1 MASRT
6 DHRRLLLLVPVGA
19 LLALNGLV
27 WTARS
32 ADPRPLDRGAR
43 LVAAPSLASPA
54 PTAAAVP
61 GPIDIPEDPYAPEP
75 VVAIGT
81 IQIPKLGL
89 NHTLYNGVTLTVIDH
104 GPSHWPGTA
113 LPGQPGNVVV
123 AGHRVTHDHPF
134 LDIDRLAPGDD
145 VIFLVA
151 GTRSVYR
158 VTGTLIV
165 RPADTWI
172 VNPTPTATATLYACH
187 PKYSKAQRY
196 VVRLALVSSQPT

>member
-1 MASRT
+1 LASRT
-6 DHRRLLLLVPVGA
+6 DRRRLLLFVPVGA
-19 LLALNGLV
+19 LLALNGLA
-27 WTARS
+27 WTARG
-32 ADPRPLDRGAR
+32 ADQRPLDRGALR
-43 LVAAPSLASPA
+43 VVAPSPASPT
-54 PTAAAVP
+54 PPIAAP
-61 GPIDIPEDPYAPEP
+61 GPIEIPEDPYASEP

-89 NHTLYNGVTLTVIDH
+89 SHTLYDGVTLTVIDH

-134 LDIDRLAPGDD
+134 LDIDKLAPGDD
-145 VIFLVA
+145 VIFLVG
-151 GTRSVYR
+151 GTRSLYR
-158 VTGTLIV
+158 VSGSLIV
-165 RPADTWI
+165 RPTDTWI
-172 VNPTPTATATLYACH
+172 VNSTPTATATLYACH

>member
-1 MASRT
+1 LASLT
-6 DHRRLLLLVPVGA
+6 DRRRLLLFLPVVA

-27 WTARS
+27 WTARGAVS
-32 ADPRPLDRGAR
+32 RPLERAEVR
-43 LVAAPSLASPA
+43 VASPPQA
-54 PTAAAVP
+54 SPTPVTTAGA
-61 GPIDIPEDPYAPEP
+61 GPIEIPEDPYAPEP

-89 NHTLYNGVTLTVIDH
+89 SHTLYDGVTLTVIDH

-123 AGHRVTHDHPF
+123 AGHRVTHDRPF
-134 LDIDRLAPGDD
+134 LDIDKLAPGDD
-145 VIFLVA
+145 VIFLVG
-151 GTRSVYR
+151 GTRSVYK

-165 RPADTWI
+165 RPTDTWI
-172 VNPTPTATATLYACH
+172 VLPTPGATATLYACH

-196 VVRLALVSSQPT
+196 VVRLALA